1 MRRAAAF
8 FLIACLASCGTP
20 EKTLQEAE
28 TIAAEVG
35 AAQVQHVVP
44 ILERHQVKPE
54 TSAAYLAATQH
65 TLVGL
70 LSGGSNWRDVLE
82 DIAVFGF
89 NALLGLFG
97 ITKGAPLIARAVGL
111 LKGLFAKKP
120 AS

>member
-1 MRRAAAF
+1 MRYALAALLLLGLA
-8 FLIACLASCGTP
+8 ACEAP
-20 EKTLQEAE
+20 EKTPAEAE
-28 TIAAEVG
+28 AI
-35 AAQVQHVVP
+35 AAQVDTAQQEHVVP

-54 TSAAYLAATQH
+54 TTAAYMAATRH
-65 TLVGL
+65 ALVGL

-97 ITKGAPLIARAVGL
+97 IKKGAPLIARAVGF